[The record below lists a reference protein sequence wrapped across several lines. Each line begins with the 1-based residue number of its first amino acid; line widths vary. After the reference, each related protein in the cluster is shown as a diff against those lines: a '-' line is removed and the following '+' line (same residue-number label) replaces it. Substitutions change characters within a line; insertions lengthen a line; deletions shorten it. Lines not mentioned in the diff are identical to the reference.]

1 MLIIPLSRYMRC
13 WPSLWSR
20 WLDICQGLFCVW
32 MNRGKVEANPIKTQK
47 IKRPITSHFY
57 RTSLVKEDLLY
68 GQKENFFLAG
78 PMREIP
84 NGQDGLTLP
93 ARVANQNTGFASS
106 RPFAYQLRITLH
118 WKLFNL
124 KLKKS
129 LKRQKF
135 QFMSKSYSC
144 LI

>member
-1 MLIIPLSRYMRC
+1 
-13 WPSLWSR
+13 
-20 WLDICQGLFCVW
+20 
-32 MNRGKVEANPIKTQK
+32 MNRGKVEANKNTKNKEANNQPLLPNKLQ
-47 IKRPITSHFY
+47 
-57 RTSLVKEDLLY
+57 VNEDLLY
-68 GQKENFFLAG
+68 GQKENFFLAR

-106 RPFAYQLRITLH
+106 RPFADQLRITLH

>member
-1 MLIIPLSRYMRC
+1 MR
-13 WPSLWSR
+13 
-20 WLDICQGLFCVW
+20 
-32 MNRGKVEANPIKTQK
+32 PIKTQK
-47 IKRPITSHFY
+47 IRRPITSHFY
-57 RTSLVKEDLLY
+57 RTSSVNEDLLY

-84 NGQDGLTLP
+84 NGQDGLTLTV
-93 ARVANQNTGFASS
+93 RVANQNTGFASS
-106 RPFAYQLRITLH
+106 RPFADQLQVTLH

-124 KLKKS
+124 ILKKS

>member
-1 MLIIPLSRYMRC
+1 MATSFTSESLDNANHSLVKIYALLTKLVVKMAGY
-13 WPSLWSR
+13 WPRSFLH
-20 WLDICQGLFCVW
+20 L
-32 MNRGKVEANPIKTQK
+32 NEP
-47 IKRPITSHFY
+47 RPITNHLD
-57 RTSLVKEDLLY
+57 RTSLVNKDLLY
-68 GQKENFFLAG
+68 DQKENFFLAG
-78 PMREIP
+78 PMRETP
-84 NGQDGLTLP
+84 NRQDGFTLP

-106 RPFAYQLRITLH
+106 RPFADQLQITPH

-135 QFMSKSYSC
+135 QFTSKSYSC

>member
-1 MLIIPLSRYMRC
+1 MA
-13 WPSLWSR
+13 
-20 WLDICQGLFCVW
+20 
-32 MNRGKVEANPIKTQK
+32 KKK
-47 IKRPITSHFY
+47 
-57 RTSLVKEDLLY
+57 
-68 GQKENFFLAG
+68 NFFLAG

-84 NGQDGLTLP
+84 NGQDGLTLS

-106 RPFAYQLRITLH
+106 RPLADQLRITLH

-135 QFMSKSYSC
+135 QFISKSYSR

>member
-1 MLIIPLSRYMRC
+1 M
-13 WPSLWSR
+13 
-20 WLDICQGLFCVW
+20 
-32 MNRGKVEANPIKTQK
+32 
-47 IKRPITSHFY
+47 TSHFY
-57 RTSLVKEDLLY
+57 RTSLVNEDLLY

-93 ARVANQNTGFASS
+93 ARVGNQNTGFASS